1 MRSNE
6 TAMTNN
12 KTAPIDLTVLN
23 IEADYMAFTAA
34 GSGDRIYIQVREI
47 LAFEV
52 NSETNRVNV
61 VMKNGSVV
69 QVNDTIEDIAKVAE
83 TSRW

>member
-12 KTAPIDLTVLN
+12 ETAPIDPAVLN
-23 IEADYMAFTAA
+23 IDADYIGFTAA
-34 GSGDRIYIQVREI
+34 GSGDRLYVQVGQI

-52 NSETNRVNV
+52 NSETSRVNV

-69 QVNDTIEDIAKVAE
+69 QVNDTIADIAKVAE

>member
-6 TAMTNN
+6 TAMTK
-12 KTAPIDLTVLN
+12 KTKPIDPDHLF
-23 IEADYMAFTAA
+23 IDADFIGLTAA
-34 GSGDRIYIQVREI
+34 GSGDRLYVQVREI

-69 QVNDTIEDIAKVAE
+69 QVNDTMAE
-83 TSRW
+83 ISKISGSL

>member
-6 TAMTNN
+6 TAMTKNE
-12 KTAPIDLTVLN
+12 TAPIDPAVLN
-23 IEADYMAFTAA
+23 IDADYIAFTAA
-34 GSGDRIYIQVREI
+34 GSGDRIYVQVREI

-69 QVNDTIEDIAKVAE
+69 QVNDTIADIAKVAE